1 MSTVTKESSEVKQR
15 AKSAW
20 KAFSVQALVA
30 LGSLPVWY
38 PAVSAA
44 ATAAFGPNAE
54 IYVQATIAAAGVL
67 GWIKPQSL
75 VK

>member
-1 MSTVTKESSEVKQR
+1 MVKETSEVKQR
-15 AKSAW
+15 AKNAW

-38 PAVSAA
+38 PAVSSAA
-44 ATAAFGPNAE
+44 NAAFGPNAE
-54 IYVQATIAAAGVL
+54 IYVQAALAAAGVL
-67 GWIKPQSL
+67 GWIKPQGL